1 MLAIMKPQTTPMRH
15 LVIVTLFFAA
25 SLPLFSQDSEQ
36 FKACNAKAQ
45 TQTDMNACAGAEANR
60 IDAKLNALY
69 RQLLSKAAGEQN
81 AVAKIK
87 ASERAWI
94 AYRDAYIDATYPA
107 TDKQSGYGSMY
118 GMDVALLRAKL
129 TQQHLAEMQELL
141 KQYSGDSGAGP
152 ANPQK

>member
-1 MLAIMKPQTTPMRH
+1 
-15 LVIVTLFFAA
+15 
-25 SLPLFSQDSEQ
+25 
-36 FKACNAKAQ
+36 
-45 TQTDMNACAGAEANR
+45 
-60 IDAKLNALY
+60 LY

-129 TQQHLAEMQELL
+129 TQQHLADMQELL